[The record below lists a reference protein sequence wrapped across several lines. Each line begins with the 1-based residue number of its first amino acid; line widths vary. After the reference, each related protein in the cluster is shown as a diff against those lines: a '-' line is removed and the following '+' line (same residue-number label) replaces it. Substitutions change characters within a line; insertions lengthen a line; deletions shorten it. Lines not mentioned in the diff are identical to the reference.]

1 MTLIDDI
8 NIIKS
13 QRRAFINSFELNLN
27 LIEILKTAAND
38 NNLNSIRVHKY
49 LTDGG
54 LIGKVKTA
62 RFLETIQLSEKTHI
76 KDLSDQNINDI
87 SLFVSSL

>member
-27 LIEILKTAAND
+27 LNEILKPAAKD

-62 RFLETIQLSEKTHI
+62 RFLEKIQLSEKTHI

>member
-13 QRRAFINSFELNLN
+13 QRRALINSFELNLN
-27 LIEILKTAAND
+27 LNEILKAAAKD

-62 RFLETIQLSEKTHI
+62 RFLEKIQLSEKTHI